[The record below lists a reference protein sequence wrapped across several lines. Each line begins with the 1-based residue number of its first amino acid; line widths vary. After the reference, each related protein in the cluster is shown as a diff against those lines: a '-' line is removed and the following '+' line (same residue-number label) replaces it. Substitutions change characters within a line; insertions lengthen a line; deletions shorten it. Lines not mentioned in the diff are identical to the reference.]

1 MTLTK
6 QNQTA
11 TQAAPTTA
19 QRDRTATQDDQTAAQ
34 PGSVRAWMLD
44 CWDRHTAEVSGD
56 FVVTRSY
63 PDALRIF
70 LGDVTGHGVKAAA
83 AARDAQ
89 AMIERDAD
97 GPISVDTLQSWGA
110 QFDALHP
117 DRFVC
122 LTYVEINFL
131 TRKVIIANAGNPP
144 LIVRRPRNT
153 GQGEYGR
160 VDEHAGSGECRRSTF
175 TAGLDEY
182 PSTGMPLGMVEA
194 ECWIA
199 PSFEQIDLSAD
210 DQIVCFTDGLPD
222 QEGPSQQ
229 RVGLERVLSTI
240 ATAGGDSTLRSLNAL
255 VDAFADRDADQDDV
269 TVVSIAPAARHA
281 A

>member
-6 QNQTA
+6 QNQRA
-11 TQAAPTTA
+11 TQS
-19 QRDRTATQDDQTAAQ
+19 DQTATH
-34 PGSVRAWMLD
+34 PSSVREWMLE

-97 GPISVDTLQSWGA
+97 GPISAETLQSWGA

-122 LTYVEINFL
+122 LTFVEINFL
-131 TRKVIIANAGNPP
+131 SRKVTIANAGNPP
-144 LIVRRPRNT
+144 LIVRRRRA
-153 GQGEYGR
+153 GQSEYGR
-160 VDEHAGSGECRRSTF
+160 LDEHAGLGDCIRSERHVR
-175 TAGLDEY
+175 LEEY
-182 PSTGMPLGMVEA
+182 HSTGMPLGMVEA

>member
-1 MTLTK
+1 MTLTDQK
-6 QNQTA
+6 QSATQATRTTAQREQTATRRDQTA
-11 TQAAPTTA
+11 TQ
-19 QRDRTATQDDQTAAQ
+19 
-34 PGSVRAWMLD
+34 PGSVHEWMLE

-70 LGDVTGHGVKAAA
+70 LGDVTGHGEKAAA

-89 AMIERDAD
+89 AIIERGAD
-97 GPISVDTLQSWGA
+97 GPISADTLQSWGE

-131 TRKVIIANAGNPP
+131 SGKVTIANAGNPP
-144 LIVRRPRNT
+144 LIVRRRRDP

-160 VDEHAGSGECRRSTF
+160 SERH
-175 TAGLDEY
+175 AGLDEY
-182 PSTGMPLGMVEA
+182 PSTGMPLGMVES
-194 ECWIA
+194 ENWIA
-199 PSFEQIDLSAD
+199 PDFEQADLSAD

-222 QEGPSQQ
+222 QEGPTQQ
-229 RVGLERVLSTI
+229 RVGLDRVLSTI
-240 ATAGGDSTLRSLNAL
+240 AAAGCESTLRSLNAL
-255 VDAFADRDADQDDV
+255 VDAFADRNADQDDV